1 MAAVS
6 EVAAAV
12 RALYQSSDA
21 ASRSQAH
28 AWLEQFRRTSE
39 AWTAAD
45 VLLGD
50 ATQDA
55 AVHLFAAQTLRSKIV
70 DSLDEV
76 DAGAQRQLRDTLAQ
90 RLRRLGGGP
99 GTQAVATQLSLCLA
113 DIAVQ
118 MEAWDD
124 PLGDMAA
131 ALLEPGDAAEQQQQ
145 RRHVAR
151 LVEFAGVLPEE
162 LCNERLPGT
171 GEYFVRRAA
180 ALLTRRAGD
189 VLQLLAQSLAQ
200 AQPADAAT
208 QTRVLVCF
216 TAWVRSGEVA
226 VDQAAASAAAELAFA
241 ALQADDAPADVFEAA
256 VDAACSLVRE
266 TRDDADDAPASAAAK
281 DAAVGRSVAPQL
293 AAAAATLGRGCP
305 ATDAAER
312 ARGLCRV
319 LTEAGEAWLAR
330 IVAASAEYAG
340 LVAALV
346 ACMRSAPLDALPM
359 MFDFWGRLADALL
372 AHTAPCDAA
381 RRTLA
386 AAYAALVDVILL
398 HVRHPAEEAAADG
411 GAAGAAAAAAT
422 TAAEREAFR
431 EFRHGIGD
439 VLKDCVR
446 VVGQQAALERV
457 WQALAE
463 ALRAADLA
471 GGGGWQR
478 VEAALFALRAMGAE
492 VSADEASVLPR
503 VMDALAQLPMDALH
517 ARLRYAA
524 TLVLARYTEWTSAH
538 PAYLAFQLRFISAGF
553 GHKDVAAA
561 SAQALKYLC
570 QDCAAQMAPHAPE
583 LLAFF
588 AAHALD
594 PADAADVAEA
604 LAHVVSALEPADA
617 AQALELVCRPA
628 LAELDAALAQPL
640 PQPQVAHV
648 LDRMGVFLRFV
659 HAEDAGV
666 RGMLDGLAADLVPR
680 ALAAVQQQQQQQPAA
695 AAAQVAESACRLMR
709 VAFEFH
715 AESARVQALV
725 EPVVAACAQAFGA
738 TGLAVHLWLGRRILG
753 AAGLLAPAVAPQ
765 MAASVAQHMVQA
777 ALARFARRP
786 LAAEPEAAEDLFRL
800 AERAVERAPAHVL
813 PAAWFA
819 PMLMLAL
826 EALDP
831 AQQVLVHVHAHAALL
846 ALWLQVLG
854 PARRHVRR
862 MHDAA
867 DAGAAGYPVG
877 FVVDLVGAHGARLVA
892 HVLLGLLAARDRENS
907 RDAAELLAAVCAVAA
922 DGPAVVAAR
931 FDQPPAAAVPCG
943 WAAAALAQV
952 PDPPL
957 PLADARRFLDALAA
971 AVAARQWPRI
981 TTLATDLAA
990 TFWRRNTDD
999 F

>member
-12 RALYQSSDA
+12 RALYQSTDA
-21 ASRSQAH
+21 GARAQAH
-28 AWLEQFRRTSE
+28 TWLEQFRRTAE

-45 VLLGD
+45 ALLGD

-76 DAGAQRQLRDTLAQ
+76 DAAAARQLRDSLAQ
-90 RLRRLGGGP
+90 RLRRLGGGA
-99 GTQAVATQLSLCLA
+99 GSQAVATQLSLALA
-113 DIAVQ
+113 DLAVQ

-131 ALLEPGDAAEQQQQ
+131 ALLGPGEPAEAL
-145 RRHVAR
+145 RVAR

-162 LCNERLPGT
+162 LCNERLPGS

-189 VLQLLAQSLAQ
+189 VLQLLAQTLAQ
-200 AQPADAAT
+200 AADADAAT
-208 QTRVLVCF
+208 QARVLVCF

-226 VDQAAASAAAELAFA
+226 VDEAAASAAAALAFA
-241 ALQADDAPADVFEAA
+241 ALQATNAPADVFDAA
-256 VDAACSLVRE
+256 VDAACSVVRE
-266 TRDDADDAPASAAAK
+266 TRDDADDAAATAAAK
-281 DAAVGRSVAPQL
+281 DAAVARSVAPQL
-293 AAAAATLGRGCP
+293 SAAAATLGLGS
-305 ATDAAER
+305 AAVDADDR
-312 ARGLCRV
+312 ARALCRV
-319 LTEAGEAWLAR
+319 LTEAGEAWLGR
-330 IVAASAEYAG
+330 IIAAADEYAG

-346 ACMRSAPLDALPM
+346 GCMRAAPLDALPM

-372 AHTAPCDAA
+372 AHTASCDGA

-386 AAYAALVDVILL
+386 AAYAALVDVILQ
-398 HVRHPAEEAAADG
+398 HVRHADDNSDAERPTAAARD
-411 GAAGAAAAAAT
+411 
-422 TAAEREAFR
+422 AFR

-446 VVGQQAALERV
+446 VVGQQPALERV
-457 WQALAE
+457 YAALAD
-463 ALRAADLA
+463 ALQAADVA
-471 GGGGWQR
+471 GGAGWQR

-503 VMDALAQLPMDALH
+503 VMDALAQLPLDALH
-517 ARLRYAA
+517 PRLRYAA

-538 PAYLAFQLRFISAGF
+538 PAYVGFQLRFITAGF
-553 GHKDVAAA
+553 AHADVAAA

-570 QDCAAQMAPHAPE
+570 QDCAAQLAPHAAE
-583 LLAFF
+583 LVGFF
-588 AAHALD
+588 AAHAPD
-594 PADAADVAEA
+594 AADAADVAEA
-604 LAHVVSALEPADA
+604 LAHVVSALAPADA
-617 AQALELVCRPA
+617 AQALDLVCRPA
-628 LAELDAALAQPL
+628 LAELDAAQHDA
-640 PQPQVAHV
+640 QVALV

-659 HAEDAGV
+659 HAEDGHV
-666 RGMLDGLAADLVPR
+666 RGLLDALAADLVPR
-680 ALAAVQQQQQQQPAA
+680 ALAAVRRPADA
-695 AAAQVAESACRLMR
+695 SVAESACRLMR

-715 AESARVQALV
+715 GEAAGVRALA
-725 EPVVAACAQAFGA
+725 EPVVDACARAFA
-738 TGLAVHLWLGRRILG
+738 QTGLAVHLWLGRRMLG
-753 AAGLLAPAVAPQ
+753 AAGVLAPDVAPQ
-765 MAASVAQHMVQA
+765 LVASIAQQMVQA
-777 ALARFARRP
+777 ALARFAAHP
-786 LAAEPEAAEDLFRL
+786 LAAEPEAAEDLFLL

-819 PMLMLAL
+819 PMLLAAVD
-826 EALDP
+826 ALDP

-862 MHDAA
+862 MHDSA
-867 DAGAAGYPVG
+867 DPGTAGYPVG
-877 FVVDLVGAHGARLVA
+877 CVVDLVRMHGGRLVA
-892 HVLLGLLAARDRENS
+892 HVLLGMLATRDRENS
-907 RDAAELLAAVCAVAA
+907 RDAADVLAAVCAVAA
-922 DGPAVVAAR
+922 DGPAVVAGC
-931 FDQPPAAAVPCG
+931 FDALPDRAPCE

-957 PLADARRFLDALAA
+957 PASDARRFLDALAA
-971 AVAARQWPRI
+971 AVAARQWPRVA
-981 TTLATDLAA
+981 TLATDLAA
-990 TFWRRNTDD
+990 AFWRRNTDD